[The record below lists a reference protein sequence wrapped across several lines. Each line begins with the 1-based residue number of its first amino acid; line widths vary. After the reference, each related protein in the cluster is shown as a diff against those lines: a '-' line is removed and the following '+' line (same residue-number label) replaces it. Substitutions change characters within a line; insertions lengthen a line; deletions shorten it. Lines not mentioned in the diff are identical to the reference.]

1 MAQWLERLK
10 PSADTSCNGG
20 LLDTAEIADELSL
33 DDRRRGCG
41 GAAQVGGD
49 RRMMATENLGA
60 PSVEKRFENFK
71 SEVGALF
78 NPHRY
83 SRTSR
88 FGENGS
94 LVDDANDKARLGAT
108 AGTEMP
114 PLASE
119 DAVRVQMPAEAPTP
133 DVNLLSFDEPAA
145 AAPSAPPTSSVW
157 DQQQPVLM
165 TQQQQQQALICS
177 TPTSQW
183 QQHMYLQ
190 HQYQQQQHAM
200 SPMMAPSR
208 PAASASPGLA
218 PVAHTRGRA

>member
-33 DDRRRGCG
+33 DDRRGGCG

-83 SRTSR
+83 GRTSR

-119 DAVRVQMPAEAPTP
+119 DAVHVRTPAEAPTP

-145 AAPSAPPTSSVW
+145 APPSAPPPPSVW
-157 DQQQPVLM
+157 EQQQPVLM
-165 TQQQQQQALICS
+165 TQQQQQQALMMQYQQMQQM
-177 TPTSQW
+177 QW

-200 SPMMAPSR
+200 MAPSR
-208 PAASASPGLA
+208 PAPASPGLA
-218 PVAHTRGRA
+218 PVANTRGQA